1 MKACKRVKVSDA
13 REAWEFLTSNP
24 EKAKV
29 SSTFGHY
36 RWGDAEA
43 ITGSHWYA
51 NQIVLVEIRGP
62 KSQYQHWGFRF
73 DRKNRPE
80 VKVTWFTN
88 LVDS

>member
-1 MKACKRVKVSDA
+1 MKVCGV
-13 REAWEFLTSNP
+13 REAWEFLISNP
-24 EKAKV
+24 EKTKV
-29 SSTFGHY
+29 ASSFGHY

-43 ITGSHWYA
+43 ITGSHWYE
-51 NQIVLVEIRGP
+51 NQIVLVEIRGS

-80 VKVTWFTN
+80 IKVTWFTN